1 MQVKNEMT
9 VLPADEP
16 MPVKTEMTVLPAD
29 EPKQLKLGWK
39 VFEYTGAEIHR
50 VEEGKATDQ
59 TIKEKDGLHDGMEV
73 EAWNGIWTV
82 RIDEGKDPYLD
93 APRTIGT
100 LVFGEDDRECWVCG
114 GLINKRLIAPPK
126 KVLIVG

>member
-1 MQVKNEMT
+1 
-9 VLPADEP
+9 
-16 MPVKTEMTVLPAD
+16 MPERMDIKVIPAD

-39 VFEYTGAEIHR
+39 VYEYTGTEIHR
-50 VEEGKATDQ
+50 IEDGKATDQ
-59 TIKEKDGLHDGMEV
+59 TIKEKDGLHDGMKV

-82 RIDEGKDPYLD
+82 RIDEDKNPYLD

-114 GLINKRLIAPPK
+114 GLINKRLIAPPE
-126 KVLIVG
+126 KVSIVS